1 MGGNLDATNVTKYP
15 SAGTYSYLD
24 AGGEQTV
31 IELTDGSYK
40 MLGGIWLDL
49 SNMTQNATIKCYYK
63 IDGTNYRALSVGGT
77 VQSYAFTVADAID
90 GVYLDLQIGISYDFK
105 VTYEEGGDEGAARD
119 IPYQIIY
126 F

>member
-1 MGGNLDATNVTKYP
+1 MGNLDAVNVTKYP
-15 SAGTYSYLD
+15 SSGTYSYID
-24 AGGEQTV
+24 DGGEQTV

-49 SNMTQNATIKCYYK
+49 SNMTQNSTIKCYYK
-63 IDGTNYRALSVGGT
+63 IDGTNYRQLNVGGT
-77 VQSYAFTVADAID
+77 VQNYAFTVADTID
-90 GVYLDLQIGISYDFK
+90 GVYLDLHIGISYDFK

-119 IPYQIIY
+119 IPYQIVY